1 MPLTAEDKIEIH
13 ELLADYSHAIDHGR
27 HADIPAMFTDDCV
40 IDFGALM
47 GRHEGQAGARQ
58 FADMLAKTP
67 VRMRHYVT
75 NVRVTGDGDT
85 AHAESYVLAMVGDP
99 GTLSPT
105 TGHYEDDF
113 RKVNGRWKLRARRAV
128 IELPGA

>member
-1 MPLTAEDKIEIH
+1 
-13 ELLADYSHAIDHGR
+13 
-27 HADIPAMFTDDCV
+27 
-40 IDFGALM
+40 
-47 GRHEGQAGARQ
+47 
-58 FADMLAKTP
+58 
-67 VRMRHYVT
+67 
-75 NVRVTGDGDT
+75 
-85 AHAESYVLAMVGDP
+85 VLAMVGDP

>member
-1 MPLTAEDKIEIH
+1 
-13 ELLADYSHAIDHGR
+13 
-27 HADIPAMFTDDCV
+27 MFTDDCV
-40 IDFGALM
+40 IDSGAIM

-85 AHAESYVLAMVGDP
+85 AHAESYVLAMVGETRASCHRPP
-99 GTLSPT
+99 GTT
-105 TGHYEDDF
+105 RTIC
-113 RKVNGRWKLRARRAV
+113 AR
-128 IELPGA
+128 